1 MSENSYELND
11 EKFDNCQNFDNALKN
26 WSSPQQIPL
35 PRGLNY
41 SNGNSGIIINMNN
54 NSIPTF
60 GNPQLNNDLTKNFIK
75 INSQPNEDSTFENLE
90 HFYSLNLSR
99 KDDQE
104 QNNIYCDK
112 EKINEEGKKKTEIR
126 IENDEKN
133 IIQPKALIIGQT
145 NNVINPSQTKT
156 KKKKIKI
163 EEIKKELKNRI
174 LRSNLQLLQSKI
186 DDISIYFAK
195 NNKKN
200 NHIYKPSSNI
210 SKKVTKKD
218 DEFIWEMSF
227 EKILTYDDKKLNK
240 IKKNIKNIN
249 RIKNYINAID
259 IFLNKRKENK
269 NISNKEFLEYKKKI
283 NNIKELINNEKKNL
297 EIINEIN
304 ILLNKTFLGL
314 ISLFVNSEDF
324 ISYKKNTDFESI
336 KQLIKEPDEEECIIK
351 LFEP

>member
-1 MSENSYELND
+1 MLLIQA
-11 EKFDNCQNFDNALKN
+11 KLK
-26 WSSPQQIPL
+26 Q
-35 PRGLNY
+35 
-41 SNGNSGIIINMNN
+41 
-54 NSIPTF
+54 
-60 GNPQLNNDLTKNFIK
+60 
-75 INSQPNEDSTFENLE
+75 
-90 HFYSLNLSR
+90 
-99 KDDQE
+99 
-104 QNNIYCDK
+104 
-112 EKINEEGKKKTEIR
+112 
-126 IENDEKN
+126 
-133 IIQPKALIIGQT
+133 
-145 NNVINPSQTKT
+145 

-200 NHIYKPSSNI
+200 NHIYKQSSNI

-304 ILLNKTFLGL
+304 ILLNKKFLDL

-336 KQLIKEPDEEECIIK
+336 KQLIKEPDISEEECTIK